1 MNIPTPDAPTATALR
16 ARLLAM
22 ARRQDELA
30 ADLAA
35 TTPYWQPQPWCV
47 HGHHAAADALRAE
60 ADLLLAAS

>member
-1 MNIPTPDAPTATALR
+1 MIIPTPDTTTATALR

-22 ARRQDELA
+22 ASRQDELA

-35 TTPYWQPQPWCV
+35 ATPYWRPQPWAV
-47 HGHHAAADALRAE
+47 QGHHAAADALRAE

>member
-1 MNIPTPDAPTATALR
+1 MNTPTLDATTATALR

-22 ARRQDELA
+22 ARSQDELA

-35 TTPYWQPQPWCV
+35 ATPYWQPQPLSV
-47 HGHHAAADALRAE
+47 QGHHAAAYALRAE

>member
-1 MNIPTPDAPTATALR
+1 MNIPTPHTTRATTLR

-22 ARRQDELA
+22 ASRQDELA

-35 TTPYWQPQPWCV
+35 ATPYWQPQPWSV
-47 HGHHAAADALRAE
+47 QGHHAAADALRAE